1 MTTMRRTTA
10 AALLALGL
18 LHATVEPAQAASA
31 AEISANARQALR
43 DLYARTPAARVLGE
57 KARGIL
63 VFPSILKGGF
73 IFGAEYG
80 NGALFRNGRTSA
92 YYNTTGASYGF
103 QAGIQKY
110 GYALF
115 LMTDAAIRYLDQS
128 QGFELG
134 AGPSLVVVD
143 QGFAKKLTTTTLQS
157 DMYAFV
163 FNQMGLMGGVSL
175 QGTKVTR
182 IHPQ

>member
-1 MTTMRRTTA
+1 MTRTARILFA
-10 AALLALGL
+10 AFLTLAC
-18 LHATVEPAQAASA
+18 LHTSAAPTRAASA
-31 AEISANARQALR
+31 AEISASARQALR
-43 DLYARTPAARVLGE
+43 DLYASTPAARVLGE

-63 VFPSILKGGF
+63 VFPSIVKGGF

-80 NGALFRNGRTSA
+80 NGALFRRGSVSG
-92 YYNTTGASYGF
+92 YYNTSGASYGF

-115 LMTDAAIRYLDQS
+115 LMTDAALRYLDQS

-143 QGFAKKLTTTTLQS
+143 KGFAKKLTTTTLQN

-163 FNQMGLMGGVSL
+163 FDQQGLMGGISL

>member
-1 MTTMRRTTA
+1 MTTILRTTA
-10 AALLALGL
+10 ALLTLGL
-18 LHATVEPAQAASA
+18 LHATAGPARAASA
-31 AEISANARQALR
+31 AEIDASARQALR
-43 DLYARTPAARVLGE
+43 DLYASTPAARVLGE

-63 VFPSILKGGF
+63 VFPSIVKGGF

-80 NGALFRNGRTSA
+80 DGALFRHGRVA
-92 YYNTTGASYGF
+92 GYYNTTGASYGF

-115 LMTDAAIRYLDQS
+115 LMTDAAIRYLDES
-128 QGFELG
+128 KGFELG

-143 QGFAKKLTTTTLQS
+143 QGFAKRLTTTTLQN

-163 FNQMGLMGGVSL
+163 FGQQGLMGGVSL

-182 IHPQ
+182 IHPE